1 VCTGGVDRTMESVRC
16 SNTRGGEPA
25 GALIASMPPNLVHR
39 LIINLVNGTKKVCHH
54 GVLSVGI
61 QAA

>member
-1 VCTGGVDRTMESVRC
+1 MESVRC